1 MKETISWMK
10 KELLKS
16 PDKIDWLSIAEKSRK
31 LYKEINDK
39 QSFLGISKGFVNLV
53 RTSIYDTK
61 EIISDIQLVYPSANI
76 RVVKYCTDI
85 NKLIKT
91 GDIKKLLEEDVP
103 LILLTDRAT
112 VEMTLPKNQIPYL
125 KFSAIKRSKST
136 LDVDVNGKI
145 IYERYTNWKK
155 AGEKPITW
163 KTGGLVSIKRDNIL
177 ELIFNED

>member
-16 PDKIDWLSIAEKSRK
+16 PDKIDWLSIAEKSKK

-39 QSFLGISKGFVNLV
+39 ESFLGISKGFVNLV

-61 EIISDIQLVYPSANI
+61 EIISDIQLVYPTANI

-85 NKLIKT
+85 NKLIKN
-91 GDIKKLLEEDVP
+91 GDIKTLLEEDVP

-125 KFSAIKRSKST
+125 KFSATKKSKST
-136 LDVDVNGKI
+136 VDVNGKRT
-145 IYERYTNWKK
+145 YERSTNWKK